1 MKVGWTAFKTEPVI
15 CISLLR
21 NITENLLRVKLCIVD
36 TETKI
41 DGLTDDD
48 DDDDANNGD
57 DDSNGESDDNEDG
70 GDVDD
75 DGGDDDICV
84 AGDSND
90 DNGDGDNGGF
100 FCGKK

>member
-41 DGLTDDD
+41 DGLIDD

-75 DGGDDDICV
+75 DVCA
-84 AGDSND
+84 AGDNND